1 MRKSKF
7 NESQRLAILAEHD
20 KGKSVDAICRNHQIS
35 AATFYKWKKNIADAK
50 DENKRRLKEL
60 EQENARLKKMY
71 AELSMDHDI
80 LQQGYQ
86 MLKSGKPKTPGSHD
100 RCNRRKH

>member
-7 NESQRLAILAEHD
+7 SEAKRLAILTEHE
-20 KGKSVDAICRNHQIS
+20 KGESVDAICRKYQIS
-35 AATFYKWKKNIADAK
+35 AATFYKWKKSIADAK
-50 DENKRRLKEL
+50 DEDKRRLKEL

-80 LQQGYQ
+80 LQQGYAL
-86 MLKSGKPKTPGSHD
+86 LKKWQAQDD
-100 RCNRRKH
+100 RKS